1 MNLRTARRL
10 KDITQAQ
17 LADQSGVD
25 QRTISDIE
33 RGANRNPS
41 WETVARIAKALGVE
55 PAEIFPIPNTDD
67 AKAVNQ

>member
-17 LADQSGVD
+17 LAEQSGVD

-33 RGANRNPS
+33 RGANKNPS
-41 WETVARIAKALGVE
+41 WETVARIAKALGVAPEELFPVPE
-55 PAEIFPIPNTDD
+55 P
-67 AKAVNQ
+67 KAMNQ